1 MLDAPD
7 RCSRIHGRTALHSQR
22 INLSANHA
30 VFQDHAVPA
39 IRVQAAVDR
48 QWNLPVE
55 ILQRDFVS
63 KGIVATISI
72 ASLYTEGGFLH
83 SWKTMYF
90 VLLFRHY
97 SISRGMFFAVS
108 ATSLPGQL
116 IYAQLSAVVL
126 ITIPALFV
134 YFGREPLRGYL
145 CFGQSRECGNSGG
158 WSPTL
163 GGSLAKESGDRIGRI
178 LSFVTSQMI
187 NRLLSRDGLI
197 YLRPRCRCIN
207 IEIINNF
214 ISPFE

>member
-158 WSPTL
+158 WSPSL
-163 GGSLAKESGDRIGRI
+163 GGSLAKENGDRIGRI

>member
-90 VLLFRHY
+90 VLLLRQY

-158 WSPTL
+158 WSPSL

>member
-90 VLLFRHY
+90 VLLLRQY

-116 IYAQLSAVVL
+116 IYAHLSAVVL

-158 WSPTL
+158 WSPSL

>member
-158 WSPTL
+158 WSPSL

>member
-1 MLDAPD
+1 
-7 RCSRIHGRTALHSQR
+7 
-22 INLSANHA
+22 
-30 VFQDHAVPA
+30 
-39 IRVQAAVDR
+39 
-48 QWNLPVE
+48 
-55 ILQRDFVS
+55 
-63 KGIVATISI
+63 
-72 ASLYTEGGFLH
+72 
-83 SWKTMYF
+83 MYF
-90 VLLFRHY
+90 VLLLRQY

-158 WSPTL
+158 WSPSL

>member
-90 VLLFRHY
+90 VLLFCHY

-158 WSPTL
+158 WSPSL